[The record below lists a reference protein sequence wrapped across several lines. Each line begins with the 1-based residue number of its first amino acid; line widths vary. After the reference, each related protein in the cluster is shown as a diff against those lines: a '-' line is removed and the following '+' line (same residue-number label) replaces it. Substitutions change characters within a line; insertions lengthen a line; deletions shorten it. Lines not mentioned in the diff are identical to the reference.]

1 VPDDDLAA
9 GALYPRVRDLRRV
22 STRIAEAVA
31 REARD
36 SGVGRALAD
45 DAIPHA
51 VAEAQ
56 WEPVYRPFV

>member
-1 VPDDDLAA
+1 V

-22 STRIAEAVA
+22 STRIAEAVV

-36 SGVGRALAD
+36 SGVGRVLAD
-45 DAIPHA
+45 DAIPRA

-56 WEPVYRPFV
+56 WEPAYRPFV

>member
-1 VPDDDLAA
+1 
-9 GALYPRVRDLRRV
+9 VRDLRRV

-36 SGVGRALAD
+36 SGVGKPFAD
-45 DAIPHA
+45 GAIPQA

-56 WEPVYRPFV
+56 WDPVYRPFV

>member
-1 VPDDDLAA
+1 
-9 GALYPRVRDLRRV
+9 V

-36 SGVGRALAD
+36 SGVGRPFTD
-45 DAIPHA
+45 DAIPHV